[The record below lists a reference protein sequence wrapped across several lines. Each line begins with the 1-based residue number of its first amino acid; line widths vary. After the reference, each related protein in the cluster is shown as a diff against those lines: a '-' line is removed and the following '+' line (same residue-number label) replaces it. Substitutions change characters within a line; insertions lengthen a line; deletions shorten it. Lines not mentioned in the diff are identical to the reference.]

1 MKVSELFSGIKFDT
15 RSLERSKY
23 NKMLGLGSDWDDTL
37 ENDIGG
43 PGELYD
49 GAHISVEYDSNN
61 EVTITVSND
70 STISRKYN
78 KIYAPNL
85 GMGRYFMINMK
96 NVYIS
101 DFFVKPLDKKNGTPG
116 NVIIESGVRINR
128 LYCMASDYNKF
139 TWFFPKAVGVKELH
153 VSSSTGVMA
162 VHSILSRYKEK
173 IVIGS
178 DIKWITSKPLL
189 IDEYGKELS
198 RELTPESVSFDN
210 KYIMEFNNSSCKI
223 IRNDN
228 KRLKSI
234 KREELEKREGLLR
247 YLMGIY
253 LKQYLVD
260 SGTSIEF
267 ED

>member
-1 MKVSELFSGIKFDT
+1 MKVSELFSGTKFDT

-23 NKMLGLGSDWDDTL
+23 NKMLGLGSDWDDIL

-43 PGELYD
+43 PGELYA